1 MTAVSVKAPAGE
13 RTGPRRLTR
22 RGRMII
28 RVVVAVLVLA
38 AIALGTKVVSNSSAL
53 VVGKQKFSA
62 AKFGQQNFPKVQAAI
77 AKQAVPAATLAAAIK
92 ANPTAAAKKYGV
104 AVPGGVGPEIS
115 VSFSGT
121 LGKAD
126 SGIYT
131 VTVPGVPKTTVIR
144 VQTGPAI
151 NGTDLR
157 DATGKYQFGQFT
169 NQIDYQNAASALNN
183 ELKQK
188 VLAKLGTGSLTGK
201 KVTGVGVFE
210 LINPNGWLITPAKLT
225 VS

>member
-1 MTAVSVKAPAGE
+1 MTAVSVKAPTGE

-22 RGRMII
+22 RNRMII
-28 RVVVAVLVLA
+28 RVVVAVVVLA
-38 AIALGTKVVSNSSAL
+38 AIALGTKVVDNSSAL
-53 VVGKQKFSA
+53 LAGKQKFSA
-62 AKFGQQNFPKVQAAI
+62 AKFGQQNFPKVQAAV
-77 AKQAVPAATLAAAIK
+77 AKRAVPAAALAAAIK
-92 ANPTAAAKKYGV
+92 ANPAAAAKKYGV
-104 AVPGGVGPEIS
+104 AVSGAVGPEIS

-131 VTVPGVPKTTVIR
+131 VAVPGVPKTTVIR

-183 ELKQK
+183 ELKK
-188 VLAKLGTGSLTGK
+188 TVLAKLGTGSLTGK